1 MCYKEVTKTDKE
13 IIMGLI
19 VNTNVASLVAQ
30 RNLLQNSNKVNSSLE
45 KLSSGLRINRA
56 ADDAAGLSISE
67 TLRTQIRGNKQAVAN
82 AQDGVNILQVAE
94 GGLSVIAENLQ
105 RIRELT
111 VQAANDTNATNERE
125 AIAREVR
132 QRSDDI
138 SRIASTLRFNT
149 IVLLDGSASQATLQI
164 GANSDFSENAL
175 VIGSV
180 LQDSRVT
187 ALGLV
192 TSSITVAA
200 GGYFSD
206 GTNARGFLA
215 TIDSAIGTLSSTRS
229 EIGALQNRLES
240 TIESLTI
247 AMENI
252 TAAESRIRD
261 LDIARESSE
270 LTKNQILQQAAL
282 GVLSQANQTPM
293 LALTLLQ

>member
-1 MCYKEVTKTDKE
+1 
-13 IIMGLI
+13 MGLI

-30 RNLLQNSNKVNSSLE
+30 RNLLNNSNKTTKSLE
-45 KLSSGLRINRA
+45 KLASGLRINRA

-67 TLRTQIRGNKQAVAN
+67 TLRTQVRGNKQAVAN
-82 AQDGVNILQVAE
+82 AQDGINILQVAE

-138 SRIASTLRFNT
+138 TRIASTLRFNT
-149 IVLLDGSASQATLQI
+149 IVLLDGTASQATLQI
-164 GANSDFSENAL
+164 GANSDYNENAL

-180 LQDSRVT
+180 LQNSRVT

-206 GTNARGFLA
+206 GTNARSFLS

-240 TIESLTI
+240 TVESLTI

-261 LDIARESSE
+261 LDIARETSE

-282 GVLSQANQTPM
+282 GVLAQANQTPT
-293 LALTLLQ
+293 LALSLLS

>member
-1 MCYKEVTKTDKE
+1 
-13 IIMGLI
+13 MGLI